1 MKLIVLN
8 EQLLGQDPAA
18 LSLGLLGAT
27 GKRDNAVTFPTLPG
41 KTTWVGVY
49 GLNMEDGRN
58 IQEPKQHPSPL
69 LVINTP
75 STS

>member
-27 GKRDNAVTFPTLPG
+27 EKRDNAVTFPRLPG
-41 KTTWVGVY
+41 KTTWVGAQWTQY
-49 GLNMEDGRN
+49 GGR
-58 IQEPKQHPSPL
+58 QEY
-69 LVINTP
+69 TG
-75 STS
+75 T